1 MVHLS
6 SKKVHS
12 RYNKLVLSILFIF
25 SRLTQPFITE
35 NMHINPKRVALDSSE
50 AWRSTLPMYQFL
62 LLCHRPVMR
71 IALSLLF
78 CKIHVHVYTHMLY
91 SDQYRIQSEK
101 SILWTSYIRIRFFVI
116 NLWLPC
122 DPGKAP
128 WIEIQTAVF
137 ADQWLKALQNPEHHD
152 VTFIVE
158 DCHQLSAHKVMLC
171 SASKFFSRVFGA
183 TVSSDVSERLC
194 WKQKYGN
201 TCTIFVC

>member
-1 MVHLS
+1 MNIV
-6 SKKVHS
+6 
-12 RYNKLVLSILFIF
+12 
-25 SRLTQPFITE
+25 PG
-35 NMHINPKRVALDSSE
+35 
-50 AWRSTLPMYQFL
+50 
-62 LLCHRPVMR
+62 
-71 IALSLLF
+71 
-78 CKIHVHVYTHMLY
+78 
-91 SDQYRIQSEK
+91 
-101 SILWTSYIRIRFFVI
+101 YIRIRFFVI

-194 WKQKYGN
+194 
-201 TCTIFVC
+201 